1 MKIQVQIIVLNG
13 VAVVDVCL
21 CAISVDAADVVI
33 VIAFN
38 AAASGMYALY
48 SVYSAQSIIYKT
60 RTKKG
65 DDYKRKWGLTVV
77 SIQWLLWWGLARMK
91 ELP

>member
-1 MKIQVQIIVLNG
+1 MCAQELRWLQDPDMNSCWKMKIQVQIIVLDG

-21 CAISVDAADVVI
+21 CAISVDAADVVV

-48 SVYSAQSIIYKT
+48 SVF
-60 RTKKG
+60 KKC
-65 DDYKRKWGLTVV
+65 TVDH
-77 SIQWLLWWGLARMK
+77 L
-91 ELP
+91 